1 MELIMQILENGTQVP
16 TNGDP
21 YNLTDDLAEMGITA
35 GSVYKVASE
44 SARDALT
51 TVSAGSVVSR
61 TDLPSAPLETFDGTN
76 WSVSDSDWTNV
87 PLAGGFTH
95 WTTNGW
101 SGMKYAVRNG
111 WVILNGAVTKDTAWA
126 GDATCGVIPASLR
139 PAVRIQGSAG
149 VQVEPTAGNVSLLA
163 GGPGPVSFSATWPLF

>member
-1 MELIMQILENGTQVP
+1 MQTLQNGIEVP
-16 TNGDP
+16 TNSDT
-21 YNLTDDLAEMGITA
+21 YKLTEDLAKMGDTTNA
-35 GSVYKVASE
+35 VVPVPTLA
-44 SARDALT
+44 ARDALDEYPGL
-51 TVSAGSVVSR
+51 TVVR
-61 TDLPSAPLETFDGTN
+61 LDLARAPLETFDGTN
-76 WSVSDSDWTNV
+76 WSPSDVPWTNV
-87 PLAGGFTH
+87 SLAGGFEH
-95 WTTNGW
+95 WTLNGW

-149 VQVEPTAGNVSLLA
+149 VQVEPSAGNVSLLA